1 MERSTNILA
10 ILGIVGGAML
20 IAGVFL
26 TWIDFGILGKLTGW
40 EVFDELKDADGIK
53 YTFLPLVD
61 LICGILVML
70 MMIVPTFVNSEGYR
84 KTNNTLGII
93 VTIVAIAV
101 IAISVLFLTQE
112 INPILDVKRPMTNY
126 IQSGFWV
133 SLIGAIIA
141 LIGGLMP
148 LARNR
153 IH

>member
-26 TWIDFGILGKLTGW
+26 NWIEFEFLAKYTGW
-40 EVFDELKDADGIK
+40 EVFDKIKDTPGIK

-61 LICGILVML
+61 LICGILAMVL
-70 MMIVPTFVNSEGYR
+70 MIVPTFVNGEGYR
-84 KTNNTLGII
+84 KANNILGIM
-93 VTIVAIAV
+93 VTIMAVAV
-101 IAISVLFLTQE
+101 IAISILFLMQE
-112 INPILDVKRPMTNY
+112 VNILLKVPMTN
-126 IQSGFWV
+126 IIAPGFWV